1 MEDKYVI
8 KALAALAQP
17 NRLQIF
23 RSLVVKGSEG
33 LTPALMAEAL
43 GMPANTLSFH
53 LKELMHADLI
63 SQERSGRHLIYRAQ
77 YDRMNAV
84 LAYLS
89 QNCCQGQ
96 ACELI
101 PDDICKAVNSR
112 KFKVTDIKP
121 LNVLFLCTHNSARSI
136 LAEALLNHVGHGKF
150 KAYSAGSSPR
160 ENQKPNPMA
169 IATLQKAGIA
179 TEELSSKSW
188 DVFAVPDAPHMD
200 LVITVCDNAA
210 GEVCPYWP
218 GQPATAHWGY
228 ADPSEAAGG
237 DAEKLEAFLQ
247 TLHLIKKRLEIFTS
261 LPIGTLSK
269 MALQNSVRELAI
281 K

>member
-33 LTPALMAEAL
+33 LTPAMMAEAL

-96 ACELI
+96 ACELS
-101 PDDICKAVNSR
+101 PEDICKS
-112 KFKVTDIKP
+112 
-121 LNVLFLCTHNSARSI
+121 C
-136 LAEALLNHVGHGKF
+136 
-150 KAYSAGSSPR
+150 
-160 ENQKPNPMA
+160 
-169 IATLQKAGIA
+169 
-179 TEELSSKSW
+179 
-188 DVFAVPDAPHMD
+188 
-200 LVITVCDNAA
+200 
-210 GEVCPYWP
+210 
-218 GQPATAHWGY
+218 
-228 ADPSEAAGG
+228 
-237 DAEKLEAFLQ
+237 
-247 TLHLIKKRLEIFTS
+247 
-261 LPIGTLSK
+261 
-269 MALQNSVRELAI
+269 
-281 K
+281 